1 MNMMDKS
8 IMMKVIQV
16 VKTQCTVGRQFLCL
30 DLVFAGNLRHGSSGY
45 LTFAENLPISVHQ
58 VLGVLQPQHS
68 RRQWVR
74 ECSQGDKKCESRS
87 M

>member
-8 IMMKVIQV
+8 IMMKVTQV
-16 VKTQCTVGRQFLCL
+16 VKIQCTVGRQFLCL

-45 LTFAENLPISVHQ
+45 LTFVENLPISVHQ

-74 ECSQGDKKCESRS
+74 ECSQGD
-87 M
+87 

>member
-1 MNMMDKS
+1 MMDKN
-8 IMMKVIQV
+8 IMMKLVQV
-16 VKTQCTVGRQFLCL
+16 VKFLCL
-30 DLVFAGNLRHGSSGY
+30 DLASAGNLRHGSSGY
-45 LTFAENLPISVHQ
+45 LTFVENLPISVHQ